1 MSEAPQLPPVKVA
14 FIIDNQVVDILHT
27 DDRLGAIFLSEPVI
41 KDVTDLVPNEVAVG
55 FYYDP
60 EEKTFFN
67 PNAREADTPAAPEE
81 EDLTEE

>member
-60 EEKTFFN
+60 QENTFFN
-67 PNAREADTPAAPEE
+67 PNAREDDTPDLPKEGE
-81 EDLTEE
+81 LTEE